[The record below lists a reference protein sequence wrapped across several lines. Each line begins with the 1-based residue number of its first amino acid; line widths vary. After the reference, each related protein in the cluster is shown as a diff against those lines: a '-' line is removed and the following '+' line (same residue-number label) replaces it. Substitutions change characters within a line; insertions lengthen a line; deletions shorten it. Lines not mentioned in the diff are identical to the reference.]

1 MLMTTWP
8 WWKILIED
16 QIKLTFKAFREEQI
30 TQGQANYHSETSCFK
45 TNKEGTLRIMQIAA
59 GRGL

>member
-1 MLMTTWP
+1 M
-8 WWKILIED
+8 LIED
-16 QIKLTFKAFREEQI
+16 QIKLTFKAFREKQI

-45 TNKEGTLRIMQIAA
+45 ANKEETLRIMQIAA